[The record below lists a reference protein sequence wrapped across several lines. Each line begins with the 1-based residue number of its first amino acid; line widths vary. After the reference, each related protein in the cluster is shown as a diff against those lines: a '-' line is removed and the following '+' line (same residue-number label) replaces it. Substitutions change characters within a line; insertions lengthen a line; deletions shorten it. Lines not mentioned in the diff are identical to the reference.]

1 MWILHL
7 LPDSLILFFTYCLIG
22 VGAAGLAASWLIT
35 FIPFLNIHRTWIQL
49 VSILLLVSGIY
60 WYGGY
65 GNELAWRERVA
76 EMEKK
81 VAEAEAKSREANTQ
95 IEIQVVEKTK
105 VIREKGKI
113 QIEYINRLVEGKTV
127 EIVKD
132 ISAEER
138 AAFEKKQRELQDAIK
153 NCPVPRIIVEEQNK
167 AAQPV
172 VIMEESK

>member
-1 MWILHL
+1 MWLLHL

-22 VGAAGLAASWLIT
+22 AGTIGLAASWLIT

-65 GNELAWRERVA
+65 SNEMSWRERVA
-76 EMEKK
+76 EMEAK
-81 VAEAEAKSREANTQ
+81 VRKAEEKSQQVNSE
-95 IEIQVVEKTK
+95 IETRIVEKTK
-105 VIREKGKI
+105 VIKEKGKT

-132 ISAEER
+132 MSESER
-138 AAFEKKQRELQDAIK
+138 QEFLAKQQELQDALK
-153 NCPVPRIIVEEQNK
+153 NCPVPRIVVEEHNK
-167 AAQPV
+167 AAG
-172 VIMEESK
+172 SK